1 MDSNRKW
8 MAASDRTKIIH
19 GARQDSNAW
28 RAGVRDGQKW
38 TSIDVGLGD
47 PSRLAE
53 IEIDDGQEK
62 RRIKYYP
69 ASANVTL
76 VPQYKANTG
85 RCDPGTFH

>member
-1 MDSNRKW
+1 

-62 RRIKYYP
+62 RRINYYP